1 MRFRLHI
8 LTLLLPLLW
17 SLSLRAQNP
26 TELLRQW
33 EENFYGKAVQMEIRM
48 TITRPEWTRTASAK
62 IWTMG
67 HDYALVLVKEPR
79 KDAGTVYLKRG
90 NDIWNYVPSLE
101 RTLKLA
107 PGMLAQSWMG
117 SDFTHEDLVRRSSIL
132 NDFTHRI
139 IGSEVVDG
147 AACHVLELTPRED
160 APVIWG
166 KMKVWLTQQG
176 NQQVRCQFYDEDN
189 ALVCTLA
196 LGGIKSLGGRTIP
209 TRLVMTP
216 AGKKGWSTTLEYVA
230 VSYDTPLTEAFFT
243 QQNMTRVH

>member
-1 MRFRLHI
+1 MRSRLHI
-8 LTLLLPLLW
+8 LLLACLMLCCVQAL
-17 SLSLRAQNP
+17 AQNP

-33 EENFYGKAVQMEIRM
+33 EDNFYGKAVQMEIRM

-67 HDYALVLVKEPR
+67 HDYALVLVKEPK

-117 SDFTHEDLVRRSSIL
+117 SDFTHEDLVRKSSVIR
-132 NDFTHRI
+132 DFDHRI
-139 IGSEVVDG
+139 IGTEMVEGTS
-147 AACHVLELTPRED
+147 CHVVELIPKED

-166 KMKVWLTQQG
+166 KMKVWLSQKG
-176 NQQVRCQFYDEDN
+176 NQQLRCQFFDEDN
-189 ALVCTLA
+189 ALVNTLA
-196 LGGIKSLGGRTIP
+196 FGGIKTLGGRTIP
-209 TRLVMTP
+209 TKLVMTP

-230 VSYDTPLTEAFFT
+230 VNYDSGLTEAFFT